1 MAYTL
6 DTTTGTVTRNSDQ
19 QQVAPCQSPSDPDY
33 VAYANWVAAG
43 NSPTVISSTP
53 IVFGEITRAQLRLA
67 LEAAGL
73 TAAVEAAIAAGP
85 ASLRIMLEDSQTFH
99 RNHPMVLG
107 VQQAVGKTVE
117 ELDAVWV
124 AAMGMQL

>member
-6 DTTTGTVTRNSDQ
+6 DTTTGTVTRNSDGK
-19 QQVAPCQSPSDPDY
+19 QVAPCQSPSDPDY

-85 ASLRIMLEDSQTFH
+85 ANLRIMWEDSQTFH

>member
-6 DTTTGTVTRNSDQ
+6 DTTLGIVTRNSDQ
-19 QQVAPCQSPSDPDY
+19 RQVAPCQSPSDPDY

-43 NSPTVISSTP
+43 NSPVTISSTP
-53 IVFGEITRAQLRLA
+53 IVFGEISRAQLRLA

-85 ASLRIMLEDSQTFH
+85 ASLRIMWEDSQTFH

-117 ELDAVWV
+117 ELDALWV